1 MFAYPLT
8 FNTPE
13 EHQQHIHAYH
23 DFYSDALSQYYHPP
37 KRQRIEEPAELAKLQ
52 QKIQSL
58 EQSGA
63 AEAKALRDQL
73 VELGQAN
80 VELGRENAAGSQMLA
95 ALQNQK
101 HEQDRELARTKEMF
115 EDTIQLEELMNK
127 KNGISVVHKGSCDE
141 KYVEVILKE
150 VVGEQYRVDNS
161 NKTQQM
167 DIRIHRVDGAF
178 TIGVECKDKDTVTK
192 ADLDKF
198 RRDKIR
204 NKFYRSIFISTSPI
218 KYIAE
223 DNQVAIKHDE
233 LYIVTKDPVFLAA
246 ALKLYMCQLEE
257 TGSGEPDDMV
267 FDSIMNTYQIWQASK
282 KQLVKMDK
290 AVLEMLGLHPDF
302 EQKMIDK
309 HLYMTTKSCLNAK
322 FKF

>member
-1 MFAYPLT
+1 M
-8 FNTPE
+8 
-13 EHQQHIHAYH
+13 
-23 DFYSDALSQYYHPP
+23 
-37 KRQRIEEPAELAKLQ
+37 Q

-58 EQSGA
+58 EQSKIT
-63 AEAKALRDQL
+63 ETKALRDQL
-73 VELGQAN
+73 I
-80 VELGRENAAGSQMLA
+80 ELGRANVAGNQMLA
-95 ALQNQK
+95 ALQDQK
-101 HEQDRELARTKEMF
+101 HKQDRELARTKELF
-115 EDTIQLEELMNK
+115 EDAIQLQELIRK

-167 DIRIHRVDGAF
+167 DIRIHRTDGAF

-246 ALKLYMCQLEE
+246 ALKLYLCQLEE

-290 AVLEMLGLHPDF
+290 AVFEMLGLHPDF
-302 EQKMIDK
+302 EQKMVDK
-309 HLYMTTKSCLNAK
+309 HLYMATKSCLNAK